1 MDFNLHLKWART
13 PEDFAVLD
21 AALEQCFA
29 ALRFRL
35 PSDLAEEQEAEA
47 EAAEWLE
54 ANIPSAWEVH
64 Q

>member
-1 MDFNLHLKWART
+1 MDLSQIELITAT
-13 PEDFAVLD
+13 DD